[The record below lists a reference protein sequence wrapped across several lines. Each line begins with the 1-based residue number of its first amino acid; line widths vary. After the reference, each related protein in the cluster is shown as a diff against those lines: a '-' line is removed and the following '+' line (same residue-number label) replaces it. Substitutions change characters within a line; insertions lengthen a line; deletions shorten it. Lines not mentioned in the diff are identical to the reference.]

1 MGSKKNPAWSTTEI
15 SVDKSLAEIRKML
28 QTYGADKW
36 SFPEDRSGDI
46 QIYFELK
53 GVPVNLTL
61 HAKQMHNRLRKMNPR
76 TRKTDSEIMEQAKR
90 IIARQAVNYLK
101 VTFEVMETG
110 LFSPVEA
117 LLAHMT
123 DNNGRRIADLILE
136 AHPTFNRLLPEGL

>member
-1 MGSKKNPAWSTTEI
+1 MSSKKQPAWSTTEI
-15 SVDKSLAEIRKML
+15 AVDKSLAEIRKML
-28 QTYGADKW
+28 QKYGADRW
-36 SFPEDRSGDI
+36 SFPEDKNGDI

-61 HAKQMHNRLRKMNPR
+61 HAKQMQNRLRQLCPR
-76 TRKTDSEIMEQAKR
+76 SRKTSDEIAEQAKR

-117 LLAHMT
+117 LLPHFT
-123 DNNGRRIADLILE
+123 TRNGERLIDVVLAQQPHFKALMPAE
-136 AHPTFNRLLPEGL
+136 